1 MVWCEG
7 FSTSVPWFK
16 EEEGKFHGPR
26 ESKDTR
32 CDASLKG
39 YLLFGPRSAL
49 VGDPLAM
56 RKQFF

>member
-26 ESKDTR
+26 ESKGTR

-39 YLLFGPRSAL
+39 YLLFGSRSAL

-56 RKQFF
+56 